1 MKHLFNLF
9 VLFAVVSF
17 CAPDLYAFRLQ
28 KTPEDDEAFRA
39 EEAERLSKF
48 LNPPDDDEAF
58 RAEEVERQFKNILTD
73 SGPFLTD
80 IPAGDAENLRR
91 YFDSAAWKKMLRSL
105 SEKEREKVE
114 RDIAD
119 YFLLYENIRT
129 LETWETEG
137 KQVKSADIQ
146 AMEWPGNADSYLM
159 FYEAFRKADAKMR
172 NLLLTHIISRRTND
186 SDFRGEN
193 FTEDCILLLLK
204 DLPAPE
210 SFAEKK
216 DIVGFHG
223 RLEHVFEFL
232 QRHSYVLMSLSNA
245 ELEKMA
251 AAFEALEKELPIPN
265 IFYYEI
271 YIRFI
276 RAKKE
281 SPEAEAAYFEKTV
294 RQCLEDYNSTEGLI
308 DLEHSRGFGKD
319 AVVYDYLLRHPDRRA
334 KYMDMFTDKYLFE
347 FVSGLFELTWR
358 LPYTIPDEE

>member
-1 MKHLFNLF
+1 MKNLLHLI
-9 VLFAVVSF
+9 VLFSLVSC
-17 CAPDLYAFRLQ
+17 CAPDLSAFRLQ
-28 KTPEDDEAFRA
+28 KN
-39 EEAERLSKF
+39 L
-48 LNPPDDDEAF
+48 DDDDVFYAADVK
-58 RAEEVERQFKNILTD
+58 RHFKNILTH

-80 IPAGDAENLRR
+80 IPTSDAENLRR

-114 RDIAD
+114 RDITN
-119 YFLLYENIRT
+119 YFLLYDNLRT
-129 LETWETEG
+129 LEKWENEG
-137 KQVKSADIQ
+137 KQVKNADIYNL
-146 AMEWPGNADSYLM
+146 EWPGNADSYLL

-172 NLLLTHIISRRTND
+172 NMLLTHILSRRTND
-186 SDFRGEN
+186 NDFRGES

-204 DLPAPE
+204 DLPAAD

-232 QRHSYVLMSLSNA
+232 QRHSYVLMSLSDA
-245 ELEKMA
+245 ELETMA
-251 AAFEALEKELPIPN
+251 AGFEALEKELPVPN
-265 IFYYEI
+265 IFHYEI

-294 RQCLEDYNSTEGLI
+294 KECLEDYNSTEGLI

-319 AVVYDYLLRHPDRRA
+319 AVVYDYLLRHPDQRA
-334 KYMDMFTDKYLFE
+334 NYMDMFTDKYIFE

-358 LPYTIPDEE
+358 LPYSVPDEE

>member
-9 VLFAVVSF
+9 VLFMLISF

-28 KTPEDDEAFRA
+28 KT
-39 EEAERLSKF
+39 L
-48 LNPPDDDEAF
+48 DDDDVFYA
-58 RAEEVERQFKNILTD
+58 AEVERHFRNILTH

-114 RDIAD
+114 GDIAD

-129 LETWETEG
+129 METWKTEG
-137 KQVKSADIQ
+137 KQVKVADVQ
-146 AMEWPGNADSYLM
+146 AMKWPGNADSYLM
-159 FYEAFRKADAKMR
+159 FYETFKKADAKMR
-172 NLLLTHIISRRTND
+172 QMLLTHILSRRTND
-186 SDFRGEN
+186 SDFRGES

-216 DIVGFHG
+216 DIVGFLG
-223 RLEHVFEFL
+223 RLMQVFEFL
-232 QRHSYVLMSLSNA
+232 QRHSYVLMSLSDA
-245 ELEKMA
+245 ELETMA
-251 AAFEALEKELPIPN
+251 AAFEALEKELPVPN

-281 SPEAEAAYFEKTV
+281 SPEAETAYFEKTIE
-294 RQCLEDYNSTEGLI
+294 QCLEDYNSTEGLV
-308 DLEHSRGFGKD
+308 DQLTVEEFLEHSRGFGKD
-319 AVVYDYLLRHPDRRA
+319 AVVYDYLLRHPDRREQ
-334 KYMDMFTDKYLFE
+334 YMDMFTDKYISE
-347 FVSGLFELTWR
+347 FVSGLFTLTWR
-358 LPYTIPDEE
+358 LPYSVPDEE